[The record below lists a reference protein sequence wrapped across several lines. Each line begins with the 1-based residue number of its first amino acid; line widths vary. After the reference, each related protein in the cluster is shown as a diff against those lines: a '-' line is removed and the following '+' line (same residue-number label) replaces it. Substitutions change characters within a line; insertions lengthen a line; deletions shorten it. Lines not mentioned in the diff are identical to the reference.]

1 MTTFT
6 GAGLKTAGF
15 RGFERFSATDL
26 SRVPEGPGVY
36 VLLREKGAPPVFL
49 EHSPAGSHQGRE
61 ATVPLDVLREAWV
74 ARTPLLY
81 VGESKTLRKRI
92 TQLRRQGAG
101 ESANHGAGIYLWQLS
116 DSGDLRLAWREEED
130 PAAAKRALLKEFRDA
145 FGCRPFANSNDS

>member
-26 SRVPEGPGVY
+26 AKVPEGPGVY

-49 EHSPAGSHQGRE
+49 EQSPAGPHQGRA
-61 ATVPLDVLREAWV
+61 ATAPVEELQAAWV

-81 VGESKTLRKRI
+81 VGETKTLRKRL

-101 ESANHGAGIYLWQLS
+101 ESANHYDGICVWQLA
-116 DSGDLRLAWREEED
+116 DSGDLRMAWRED
-130 PAAAKRALLKEFRDA
+130 PEPLALKRALLAEFRKT
-145 FGCRPFANSNDS
+145 FGCRPFANRT